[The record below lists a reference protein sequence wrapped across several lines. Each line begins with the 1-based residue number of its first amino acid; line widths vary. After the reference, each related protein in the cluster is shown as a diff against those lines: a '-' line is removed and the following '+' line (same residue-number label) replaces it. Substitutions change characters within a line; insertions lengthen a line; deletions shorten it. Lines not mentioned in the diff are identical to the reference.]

1 MFESIKI
8 ESEEALRS
16 LLKESKKALLN
27 SIQNI
32 QYPSILKKKGA
43 ILKWEQNYQ
52 EIDRLNESILDNIS
66 RKAGVYSL
74 FKQNSKKQWEWLYIG
89 QTQSKTARQRIRSHI
104 VWRNKKTESG
114 KFTGSQLDEV
124 QRVVALGKEL
134 GFSFVEI
141 HPAPLRHY
149 IEENLIEELS
159 PPWNKHKTTKK
170 QV

>member
-1 MFESIKI
+1 M
-8 ESEEALRS
+8 
-16 LLKESKKALLN
+16 
-27 SIQNI
+27 
-32 QYPSILKKKGA
+32 KGV
-43 ILKWEQNYQ
+43 IPKWRQNYK
-52 EIDRLNESILDNIS
+52 EIDRLNEILLDNIS

-74 FKQNSKKQWEWLYIG
+74 FTPNEKKQWELLYIG

-114 KFTGSQLDEV
+114 KFTGSQFDEV
-124 QRVVALGKEL
+124 QKIVMSGKEL

-141 HPAPLRHY
+141 YPAPLRHY